1 MNDNITVKTTNG
13 MTTIARENI
22 AAFTIVG
29 STTMEIHLKS
39 GTIFTTRDMVVEPL
53 AELILGEASQTNRD
67 SIESLREAIN
77 LIDSDVINHRDRL
90 GKLEEQII
98 QHSKE

>member
-1 MNDNITVKTTNG
+1 
-13 MTTIARENI
+13 
-22 AAFTIVG
+22 
-29 STTMEIHLKS
+29 
-39 GTIFTTRDMVVEPL
+39 MVVEPL